1 METIS
6 TMPAHNAD
14 RLRWD
19 NGTCEQPSSGA
30 GRCALELARP
40 VVLQP
45 REVAP
50 IRVLPLPWRDPQT
63 VSKAELACHIRSLER
78 ACAENPASADLRTC
92 LGIAYAMN
100 YEAYKSMDALETAVA
115 LDETHFFAQLKYAEL
130 WYRLRGLQRAE
141 QETLKAVELAGN
153 GWELSLARKQLQEI
167 RRLIRKGTQK
177 PEWNKPLKAPSLAL
191 LALTAVLLVIAAVW
205 K

>member
-1 METIS
+1 M
-6 TMPAHNAD
+6 
-14 RLRWD
+14 
-19 NGTCEQPSSGA
+19 
-30 GRCALELARP
+30 
-40 VVLQP
+40 
-45 REVAP
+45 
-50 IRVLPLPWRDPQT
+50 RVLPLPWRDPQT
-63 VSKAELACHIRSLER
+63 VSKAQLAYHIRSLER

-115 LDETHFFAQLKYAEL
+115 LDEAHFFAQLKYAEL

-205 K
+205 E